1 MLELLNNDCLKV
13 MKEMPDSCIDAVIT
27 DPPYMSFNKTL
38 FRKDK
43 THEYNFPLANE
54 TNYQMIADFIK
65 ESYRILKPN
74 RAIAIFTQFTSVDFF
89 KQEIDKYFRLKNI
102 IIWVKN
108 NWTAGDT
115 HGAFGRQYE
124 MILYANK
131 GRRIINGKR
140 LTDIWYYDRIAGKKQ
155 LHRNQKPLELMKTLI
170 EKCTDENDTV
180 FDGFMG
186 SGTTGVACKQMNR
199 DFIGVELDEHYFNV
213 SKERIENEQRNL
225 GEPDK

>member
-1 MLELLNNDCLKV
+1 MDSIHLQLEDCISFLHRVPNDYY
-13 MKEMPDSCIDAVIT
+13 DSIIT

-43 THEYNFPLANE
+43 THEYNFPMANE
-54 TNYQMIADFIK
+54 TNYEMIAEFIK
-65 ESYRILKPN
+65 ESYRVLKPD

-89 KQEIDKYFRLKNI
+89 KREVDKYFRIKNI

-124 MILYANK
+124 MIIYANK

-140 LTDIWYYDRIAGKKQ
+140 LTDVWYYDRIAGKKQ
-155 LHRNQKPLELMKTLI
+155 LHRNQKPVELMKTLI
-170 EKCTDENDTV
+170 EKCTDEGDLIL
-180 FDGFMG
+180 DPFMG
-186 SGTTGVACKQMNR
+186 SGTTGVACVQLNR
-199 DFIGVELDEHYFNV
+199 RFDGVELDEHYFNV
-213 SKERIENEQRNL
+213 AKERIENEGNT
-225 GEPDK
+225 